1 MTYTLEIKGEAVND
15 MQKAFDYYEE
25 TKKGLGD
32 RFLGTLE
39 NYFNNVQK
47 YPEHF
52 QINRKPYREAFIKDF
67 PI

>member
-47 YPEHF
+47 YPEHY
-52 QINRKPYREAFIKDF
+52 QVKEN
-67 PI
+67 PIERLLLEIFLI